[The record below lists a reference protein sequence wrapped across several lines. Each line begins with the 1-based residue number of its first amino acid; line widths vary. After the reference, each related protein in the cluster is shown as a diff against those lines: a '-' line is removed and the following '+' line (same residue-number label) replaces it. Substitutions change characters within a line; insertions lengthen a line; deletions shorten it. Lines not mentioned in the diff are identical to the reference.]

1 MKNFRPLK
9 ALTAVVLGMFL
20 FFTSVNT
27 SLAATLK
34 PNAGEKSENYAPGDT
49 GALNDYEGG
58 MNNFSDR
65 DSRALGSVEE
75 RAAALK
81 RQAEENIK
89 KSSSN
94 LAKNA
99 KRVARDSD
107 QLGENVQEKAASVKD
122 KVQEEAESFGKSTK
136 KGLKNIK
143 NNAQDAPGYAADQA
157 DKTVGNPIEGIKEAG
172 RDETETV
179 KRGLKEAR

>member
-1 MKNFRPLK
+1 MKKLRPLK
-9 ALTAVVLGMFL
+9 ALAVVVLGMFL
-20 FFTSVNT
+20 FFSSVST

-34 PNAGEKSENYAPGDT
+34 PNAGEKSEYYAPKDT

-65 DSRALGSVEE
+65 DSRALGSIES
-75 RAAALK
+75 RAEALK

-94 LAKNA
+94 VAKNA
-99 KRVARDSD
+99 SRVARDSD
-107 QLGENVQEKAASVKD
+107 KLGENVQQKAESVKD
-122 KVQEEAESFGKSTK
+122 KLQDEADSFGKSTK

-143 NNAQDAPGYAADQA
+143 NNSQDAPGYAADQA
-157 DKTVGNPIEGIKEAG
+157 EKTIGNPIEGIKQAG
-172 RDETETV
+172 KDETETV
-179 KRGLKEAR
+179 KRGLKESK